1 MNLGTLSLTT
11 RSSRTSDGRQ
21 PYVRYAL
28 AGILVAYI
36 ALTVVQSFTLPV
48 FEGPDEQHHYA
59 YARYLVNHLALPP
72 TSGQLND
79 DSSTYQVRQEA
90 GQPPLYYTLI
100 ALVTAPFSGADDV
113 VQGFVNAN
121 PYMTAYDVT
130 GVSNDNHNR
139 YLHGQ
144 ERYAPFTGLS
154 LAVHVC
160 RLVSVMLGALTLL
173 GVYGAARAV
182 APAHPAMALLAT
194 ALTACQPV
202 FIFLNSAITNDS
214 AVICFT
220 TLTIWIALRI
230 LREGPTLRLSVLGG
244 LFAGLTVLSKFNG
257 IWIAPVVWLVILTA
271 AWLIHQRGRLPIGAL
286 AASIGVWLLVV
297 GWWFV
302 RNTLVGGDPFGLTIH
317 AIGDQSPLHIAKSA
331 LDNFGLHLANL
342 ESSAWFFSG
351 WAGLVPA
358 PTWIYTFF
366 RLSFGIGWLGALGA
380 GVQTIRRKDM
390 LHLLQGLCLALCLT
404 LAIAG
409 AIYWILIYMWTL
421 GRLILPAIGAAAVL
435 SACGWVW
442 LYEQV
447 RQAQLRIW
455 LPRVVS
461 PLLAMAL
468 LSGGIGS
475 VYTTS
480 AALNKHP
487 SITAVSSQMTPTQIT
502 FLSPDSTHAP
512 VAEVIGYEFVAQDV
526 RSGGALYG
534 KICWKSLGYTQVSY
548 PYSLQLVG
556 EGDVRPGTRS
566 SYHGLGSYPMSAWR
580 PGEEFC
586 DPTSLLIEG
595 TVDRPRALNVLAS
608 LFDIAAGQSPTSS
621 VLTAVDASGNTIYPI
636 IARVRVAPAHQ
647 ATPPAPTTLLGDFAG
662 LTGSRLE
669 VLPQAGG
676 TTTLSVT
683 LQLAALKSTPV
694 DAKVFMHVID
704 TSGAVIAQSDHQP
717 DAGWFPTNYWQKGD
731 VIDDHFE
738 ISLPAGAQ
746 VNSLKFG
753 LGMYD
758 GQSGQRLTAIDAG
771 TGARAQDDTIF
782 LNP

>member
-1 MNLGTLSLTT
+1 MNLRMLNLTT
-11 RSSRTSDGRQ
+11 RSSRASD
-21 PYVRYAL
+21 VSHAM
-28 AGILVAYI
+28 AGILVIYVTLAVI
-36 ALTVVQSFTLPV
+36 QSLTLPV
-48 FEGPDEQHHYA
+48 FEGPDEQLHYA

-72 TSGQLND
+72 MNGQLND
-79 DSSTYQVRQEA
+79 DSSAYEVRQEA

-100 ALVTAPFSGADDV
+100 ALVTAPFPGADDV
-113 VQGFVNAN
+113 QGYVNAN

-130 GVSNDNHNR
+130 GVTNDNHNR

-144 ERYAPFTGLS
+144 ERYTPFTGVS
-154 LAVHVC
+154 LAIHVG
-160 RLVSVMLGALTLL
+160 RLVSVMLGTLTLL

-182 APAHPAMALLAT
+182 TPAHPALALLAT
-194 ALTACQPV
+194 ALAACQPV

-230 LREGPTLRLSVLGG
+230 LREGPTLKLSILGG

-257 IWIAPVVWLVILTA
+257 IWIAPVIWLVILAA
-271 AWLIHQRGRLPIGAL
+271 AWLIHQRGHLPIGAL
-286 AASIGVWLLVV
+286 AASVGVWLVVV

-302 RNTLVGGDPFGLTIH
+302 RNMLVGGDPFGLTIH
-317 AIGDQSPLHIAKSA
+317 AIGDQSPLHVAKSA
-331 LDNFGLHLANL
+331 LDGFGVHLANL

-358 PTWIYTFF
+358 PTWIYTLF

-380 GVQTIRRKDM
+380 GIQTIRRKDT
-390 LHLLQGLCLALCLT
+390 LHLLQGLCLALCLA

-421 GRLILPAIGAAAVL
+421 GRLILPAIGAAAL
-435 SACGWVW
+435 LAATGWVW
-442 LYEQV
+442 MYQQV
-447 RQAQLRIW
+447 RQAQLRTW
-455 LPRVVS
+455 LPRAAS
-461 PLLAMAL
+461 PLLGAAL
-468 LSGGIGS
+468 LGGSIGS

-480 AALNKHP
+480 VALNKHP
-487 SITAVSSQMTPTQIT
+487 GITTPTAQMTPTQIT
-502 FLSPDSTHAP
+502 FLSPDSTRAP

-534 KICWKSLGYTQVSY
+534 KICWKSLGYTQASY

-556 EGDVRPGTRS
+556 EGDARIATRS
-566 SYHGLGSYPMSAWR
+566 SYHGLGSYPMSAWQ
-580 PGEEFC
+580 PGEKFC
-586 DPTSLLIEG
+586 DPTSLVIEG
-595 TVDRPRALNVLAS
+595 TVDRPRALNVLIS
-608 LFDIAAGQSPTSS
+608 LFDISAEQSSTSG
-621 VLTAVDASGNTIYPI
+621 VLAAVDAGGNAIYPV

-647 ATPPAPTTLLGDFAG
+647 AAPPAPTTLLGDFAG
-662 LTGSRLE
+662 LIGSRLE
-669 VLPQAGG
+669 MLPKADG

-683 LQLAALKSTPV
+683 LQLAALKPTPL

-704 TSGAVIAQSDHQP
+704 ASGTAIAQSDHQP

-738 ISLPAGAQ
+738 ISLPAGIPL
-746 VNSLKFG
+746 NSLKFG
-753 LGMYD
+753 FGMYD
-758 GQSGQRLTAIDAG
+758 GQTGQRLAAIDTG
-771 TGARAQDDTIF
+771 TGTRAQDDMIF
-782 LNP
+782 LKP